1 MRPPV
6 SGDVIVEPA
15 SCRAAAARTAPVAE
29 RAYGSALN
37 PEEVG
42 PLPPTTTTRQAGEVE
57 EGDGGGGGGA
67 GEGGIVECFCA
78 ARLCLSPDESGP
90 HALDCPCFMF
100 RFRRTNLV
108 KRLWKARVTN
118 QHEGQCSDEA
128 SDDAVAAAAAAADEL
143 ELKSVAHSLLKRL
156 KEKQL
161 GVLIQAVESRGGD
174 TTECLLLPRGDL
186 HLGRRSVAPH
196 VLCCRIWRWP
206 DLQADYLLKR
216 MPCCT
221 AAGDPS
227 SVCCNPY
234 HWSRLNLPGMFPLYT
249 LVTCPSVV
257 VSPASND
264 AGGRCVLFA
273 FYAITPIAC
282 VHTSSPLHLSSRSC
296 PTPGSGGEQTN

>member
-1 MRPPV
+1 M
-6 SGDVIVEPA
+6 
-15 SCRAAAARTAPVAE
+15 
-29 RAYGSALN
+29 
-37 PEEVG
+37 
-42 PLPPTTTTRQAGEVE
+42 
-57 EGDGGGGGGA
+57 
-67 GEGGIVECFCA
+67 ECFCA

-128 SDDAVAAAAAAADEL
+128 SDDAVAAAAADEL

-216 MPCCT
+216 TPCCT

-234 HWSRLNLPGMFPLYT
+234 HWSRLNLPGMYPFPLPPSPCH
-249 LVTCPSVV
+249 LSVCGRVTRVERRRGSLCFV
-257 VSPASND
+257 
-264 AGGRCVLFA
+264 CVLRD
-273 FYAITPIAC
+273 YPRSMCT
-282 VHTSSPLHLSSRSC
+282 HLIPATFRLLFMPNPRKWGC
-296 PTPGSGGEQTN
+296 TE

>member
-1 MRPPV
+1 MKASVRMRRPTTP
-6 SGDVIVEPA
+6 S
-15 SCRAAAARTAPVAE
+15 
-29 RAYGSALN
+29 L
-37 PEEVG
+37 
-42 PLPPTTTTRQAGEVE
+42 PLPPPPTSWSSSRSPTRCWS
-57 EGDGGGGGGA
+57 DW
-67 GEGGIVECFCA
+67 
-78 ARLCLSPDESGP
+78 
-90 HALDCPCFMF
+90 
-100 RFRRTNLV
+100 RR
-108 KRLWKARVTN
+108 
-118 QHEGQCSDEA
+118 S
-128 SDDAVAAAAAAADEL
+128 S
-143 ELKSVAHSLLKRL
+143 S
-156 KEKQL
+156 

-296 PTPGSGGEQTN
+296 PTPGSGGEQTNWLGRGLVHAR